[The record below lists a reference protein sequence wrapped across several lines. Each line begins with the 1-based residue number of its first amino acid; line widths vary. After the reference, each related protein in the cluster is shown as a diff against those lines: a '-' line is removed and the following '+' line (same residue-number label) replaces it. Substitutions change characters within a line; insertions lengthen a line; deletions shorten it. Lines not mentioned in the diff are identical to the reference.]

1 MPPRPVIAFA
11 IAFIF
16 GGARVDSEL
25 SWSMLALWIAVGAAL
40 GFRLPAREAVI
51 TGLIYGSCL
60 GFASTVYGY
69 RGHLLFIE
77 RIVEILIGMVIGAL
91 CGALVTL
98 VGSVVSHAFLGHEKT
113 GKWQQ

>member
-1 MPPRPVIAFA
+1 M
-11 IAFIF
+11 
-16 GGARVDSEL
+16 DSEL

-77 RIVEILIGMVIGAL
+77 RIVEILIGMVIGAIS
-91 CGALVTL
+91 GALVTL
-98 VGSVVSHAFLGHEKT
+98 VGSMVSHAFLGHEKNS
-113 GKWQQ
+113 KWQQ

>member
-1 MPPRPVIAFA
+1 M
-11 IAFIF
+11 
-16 GGARVDSEL
+16 DSEL
-25 SWSMLALWIAVGAAL
+25 SWSMLALWTAVGAAL

-69 RGHLLFIE
+69 RGQLLFIE

-91 CGALVTL
+91 SGALVTL
-98 VGSVVSHAFLGHEKT
+98 VGSMMSHAFLGHEKNS
-113 GKWQQ
+113 KWRQ

>member
-1 MPPRPVIAFA
+1 M
-11 IAFIF
+11 
-16 GGARVDSEL
+16 DSEL

-91 CGALVTL
+91 SGALVTL
-98 VGSVVSHAFLGHEKT
+98 VGSMVSHAFLGHEKNS
-113 GKWQQ
+113 KWQ

>member
-1 MPPRPVIAFA
+1 MPPRPVVAFA
-11 IAFIF
+11 IAFIL
-16 GGARVDSEL
+16 GGARVDSDL

-40 GFRLPAREAVI
+40 GFRLPEREAVI

-98 VGSVVSHAFLGHEKT
+98 VGSVVSRAFLGHEKP
-113 GKWQQ
+113 GKSQQ